1 MNVLIADDVKIYRLA
16 IKSYIHKLWPE
27 AIVYEESNLDSVIK
41 DVFDVEYDLLILATD
56 MPGHEQIE
64 DFIKQAIK
72 YTKVIISCNCTEDSV
87 KAKRLIELGAD
98 GFLSKTATEEEV
110 ISTLLFVFSES
121 Q

>member
-1 MNVLIADDVKIYRLA
+1 MNILIADDVKIYRLA

-41 DVFDVEYDLLILATD
+41 DVFDVEYDLLILSAN

-72 YTKVIISCNCTEDSV
+72 YTKVIIFCECTEDSD
-87 KAKRLIELGAD
+87 KEKRLIELGAD
-98 GFLSKTATEEEV
+98 GFLSRSATEEEV
-110 ISTLLFVFSES
+110 KSILLFVFSES
-121 Q
+121 